1 MNTTDLMNKV
11 RGLMMDEGLD
21 TEDDL
26 LLLKI
31 CTICLQ
37 IMKSLD

>member
-1 MNTTDLMNKV
+1 MKINNTIELLNTV

-31 CTICLQ
+31 CSIVLQ
-37 IMKSLD
+37 INK